1 MNVVTAARIAEKER
15 KPMKIYTIDIDGNI
29 TAFANAK
36 ETGGRGERFASAK
49 ELGKLAGRWPAARPV
64 EIWNS
69 LPGVEPVK
77 RFQSRSVAVTRIWA
91 AIQNLEPAVA
101 PDAREVAPAKGRT
114 KKKPAAAREANVAR
128 EGSKKA
134 IVLSLLQRQEGA
146 ALSEIRAVTGWQ
158 AHTVRGFL
166 SAAVGKKMGLQVHL
180 TRREDGERV
189 YSIEA

>member
-1 MNVVTAARIAEKER
+1 MNVVTATRIAEKER
-15 KPMKIYTIDIDGNI
+15 KPMKTYSIDTDDNI

-36 ETGGRGERFASAK
+36 EAAGRGERFASARD
-49 ELGKLAGRWPAARPV
+49 LGRLAGRWPAGRPV

-77 RFQSRSVAVTRIWA
+77 RFQSRRVAVTRIWA
-91 AIQNLEPAVA
+91 AIQSLEPAVA
-101 PDAREVAPAKGRT
+101 PDTREVGPAKGRA
-114 KKKPAAAREANVAR
+114 KKKPAAAWEGNVAR

-134 IVLSLLQRQEGA
+134 VVLGLLQRQDGA
-146 ALSEIRAVTGWQ
+146 TLSEIMAITGWQ

-166 SAAVGKKMGLQVHL
+166 SAAVGKKMGLKVQL

-189 YSIEA
+189 YSVET